1 MPEKGAALLV
11 LGQLAAQHAEAA
23 DLRGI
28 ASWMASHCGL
38 RIAVLPDA
46 NSAAGW
52 IAGCIPH
59 RSPGGGPITIPG
71 RDAARMTTDSL
82 SGCVLV
88 WPGTKPGLCVS
99 GVARSDPGTGRLCPQ
114 LLVFSF
120 RRTFPGQ
127 RSLAVGSIYRKF
139 GQFHKSGRSSAVF
152 SGRCATAGRSPAG
165 LEDPSGAG
173 ELSGTQRI

>member
-1 MPEKGAALLV
+1 MRFPTEIEALVRPDLDIETARDIARLLIPKKGAALLV

-59 RSPGGGPITIPG
+59 RSPGGGPITTPG
-71 RDAARMTTDSL
+71 QDAARMTTDSL

-99 GVARSDPGTGRLCPQ
+99 GVTRPGPWDRPTLCSASRLFAPA
-114 LLVFSF
+114 VPSS
-120 RRTFPGQ
+120 GQ
-127 RSLAVGSIYRKF
+127 RSLAVGSIY
-139 GQFHKSGRSSAVF
+139 
-152 SGRCATAGRSPAG
+152 
-165 LEDPSGAG
+165 
-173 ELSGTQRI
+173 